1 MWEPLKNGQVDQQ
14 IRRRPVVAVASPR
27 PTVGRF
33 PRRSEDFGA
42 ADAATSGFAKL
53 TQAPH
58 GRPDGRR
65 RTATHETALEADAY
79 GTTAWNKPLDS
90 RNGDAE
96 DPSNLPEKRREG
108 TRLRTGWELP
118 ELIRPLPERKRRCH
132 TRTPHILPHHPA
144 LVEYVYFS
152 RFVTASQIQRR
163 FPEWLRTARTT
174 QWQLANLV
182 ELGLLA
188 TAHVRST
195 SPNFPF
201 VYFTTGKGI
210 ALVNQTYARHGLTT
224 QHSSGEGRKG
234 SGVAVESLLHELLLS
249 EFELAVRNSVAARN
263 DLSLLATERRYY
275 RRDLQ
280 LRFSQKGKGRHV
292 IPDAGFVVRLGE
304 RSDGTSENA
313 RFMTQL
319 NFVEL
324 DNGTMSPRR
333 LLEKLQQYAAWNAS
347 DSGESCLQQT
357 YGCFKASVPTS
368 RFRLLLI
375 VHDKTKPNGD
385 EKRLAAL
392 FEQVLALPAD
402 MRDRT
407 WLATAADLK
416 AYQHHSSPLSAEIW
430 YRGRDAKGWL
440 AHYEHENDSQ
450 GNTSLRQFISEHLR
464 SLPRHPLFPR
474 EANTSTPPPDKV

>member
-1 MWEPLKNGQVDQQ
+1 MWEPLKNGQVDQR
-14 IRRRPVVAVASPR
+14 IRRRPVVADASPR

-33 PRRSEDFGA
+33 PRRREDFGA
-42 ADAATSGFAKL
+42 ADAATSGFATL

-79 GTTAWNKPLDS
+79 GTTVWNKPLDS

-96 DPSNLPEKRREG
+96 DPLNLPKKRGEG

-118 ELIRPLPERKRRCH
+118 ELIRPLPQRKRQCH
-132 TRTPHILPHHPA
+132 THTPQILPHHPA
-144 LVEYVYFS
+144 LLEYVYLS

-182 ELGLLA
+182 DRGLLA

-201 VYFTTGKGI
+201 VYFATGKGV
-210 ALVNQTYARHGLTT
+210 ALVNETYARHGLATKHT
-224 QHSSGEGRKG
+224 GGEGRKG
-234 SGVAVESLLHELLLS
+234 SGVAVDSLLHELLLS
-249 EFELAVRNSVAARN
+249 EFELAVRKTIDARE
-263 DLSLLATERRYY
+263 DLALLATERRYY

-280 LRFSQKGKGRHV
+280 LRFSQNGKGRHV
-292 IPDAGFVVRLGE
+292 IPDAGFLIRLGKRPE
-304 RSDGTSENA
+304 GTSHNA

-333 LLEKLQQYAAWNAS
+333 VLAKLQQYAAW
-347 DSGESCLQQT
+347 DSSEAGNKYLQEI
-357 YGCFKASVPTS
+357 YGRFGAAVPQS
-368 RFRLLLI
+368 HFRLLLI
-375 VHDKTKPNGD
+375 VHDKTKPDGD
-385 EKRLAAL
+385 QRRLNAL
-392 FEQVLALPAD
+392 LEQVLALPAP
-402 MRDRT
+402 MRDRV

-416 AYQHHSSPLSAEIW
+416 AHQHHSPPLSAPIW
-430 YRGRDAKGWL
+430 FRGRDAKGWR
-440 AHYEHENDSQ
+440 AAFEAQYEHEA
-450 GNTSLRQFISEHLR
+450 NTSFRRFVAEHLA
-464 SLPRHPLFPR
+464 SLPRHALF
-474 EANTSTPPPDKV
+474 ATSTSDIVSLPY